1 MSTCYL
7 AEPFPP
13 DDHVFNLPFD
23 PNFSFGSEAA
33 NLEYSILSAILGN
46 PSPPESGP
54 TEHGG
59 SWSTDTMCQN
69 QFGRSPTMDI
79 GGYPSYDANQM
90 SIQPSETTLTASPTF
105 MDRYPPVAPYG
116 QMQNGQS
123 PGQQIQYSPQF
134 AQQQQPKRQSQF
146 PSSTEPLHPLHPRYS
161 REIRNSPG
169 PTTAPTAF
177 IGRSS
182 STDSIAR
189 AAMGTSSPSDSP
201 VSSSHQINYLDNACR
216 GSQLQNINERV
227 TRPYDYTEGY
237 HFLMKHLPSRFE
249 KNDILRIVRALAI
262 FRPSLIAMQ
271 MPLTEEDEVFVEKCF
286 QRSLLV
292 RGQIL
297 NN

>member
-1 MSTCYL
+1 MSTCYA

-13 DDHVFNLPFD
+13 DDHVFDLPFD

-46 PSPPESGP
+46 PSPPDSGP
-54 TEHGG
+54 TEHTINGG
-59 SWSTDTMCQN
+59 SWSTDAICQN
-69 QFGRSPTMDI
+69 QFGRSPSMGV

-105 MDRYPPVAPYG
+105 MDGYAPVVPYG
-116 QMQNGQS
+116 QIQDGQNHS
-123 PGQQIQYSPQF
+123 QQIQYAPQL
-134 AQQQQPKRQSQF
+134 AQQQQPKQRQSQF
-146 PSSTEPLHPLHPRYS
+146 SSSMEPLHPLHPRYS
-161 REIRNSPG
+161 RNSPG

-177 IGRSS
+177 MGRSS

-189 AAMGTSSPSDSP
+189 AVMGTPSSPSDSP
-201 VSSSHQINYLDNACR
+201 ASSNHQTNYLDNACR

-292 RGQIL
+292 RGRL
-297 NN
+297 L